1 MALEILSPAK
11 LNLNLHIIGQ
21 REDGYHLL
29 ESYFQLLNF
38 GDHMGFEPQ
47 TSRIDISPEIPG
59 VRPEEN
65 LIFRAAQLLKLTAH
79 DPQLGAKISLKKL
92 LPMGGGL
99 GGGSSNA
106 ATTLIALNA
115 LWQLNLSIDELATM
129 GLSLGADVPFFVRGH
144 SAWVEGIG
152 ERITPYPSSC
162 LWYVVLRPCVSV
174 STAAIFSHPELT
186 RDTPSSTVA
195 AVLRQG
201 GRNDCEPVVRSL
213 YAEIDSTIDWL
224 NKFSPARLTG
234 TGACVFA
241 AFKSKQ
247 DAEAVFSQRPDK
259 CDGFVAQGI
268 NDSPVAQ
275 IS

>member
-1 MALEILSPAK
+1 MFIEVLSPAK

-21 REDGYHLL
+21 RSDGYHLL
-29 ESYFQLLNF
+29 ESYFQLLDF
-38 GDHMGFEPQ
+38 GDTMRFEAQ
-47 TSRIDISPEIPG
+47 SREVTISPAVPG
-59 VRPEEN
+59 VTTEEN
-65 LIFRAAQLLKLTAH
+65 LIFQAAQLLKRSAGNSL
-79 DPQLGAKISLKKL
+79 LGAKITLQKR

-106 ATTLIALNA
+106 ATTLVALNK
-115 LWQLNLSIDELATM
+115 LWNLNLSVDELAAF
-129 GLSLGADVPFFVRGH
+129 GLELGADVPFFVRGS

-152 ERITPYPSSC
+152 ERITPHPSQC
-162 LWYVVLRPCVSV
+162 HWYVVLRPRVSV

-213 YAEIDSTIDWL
+213 YSEIDSTIEWL

-241 AFKSKQ
+241 AFKSRE
-247 DAEAVFSQRPDK
+247 DAEAIFCQRPET
-259 CDGFVAQGI
+259 CDGFVAQGV
-268 NDSPVAQ
+268 NESPVEQ

>member
-1 MALEILSPAK
+1 MSIEVLSPAK

-21 REDGYHLL
+21 RDDGYHLL
-29 ESYFQLLNF
+29 ESYFQLLEF
-38 GDHMGFEPQ
+38 GDTMNFAAQ
-47 TSRIDISPEIPG
+47 SREITITPAVSG
-59 VRPEEN
+59 IPIEEN
-65 LIFRAAQLLKLTAH
+65 LIFKAAKLLKTSVGNSL
-79 DPQLGAKISLKKL
+79 LGAKITLQKR

-106 ATTLIALNA
+106 ATTLVALNK
-115 LWQLNLSIDELATM
+115 LWKLNLSIDELAAF
-129 GLSLGADVPFFVRGH
+129 GLKLGADVPFFIRGS

-152 ERITPYPSSC
+152 ERITPHPSQGH
-162 LWYVVLRPCVSV
+162 WYVVLRPRVSV

-213 YAEIDSTIDWL
+213 YSEIDSTIEWL

-241 AFKSKQ
+241 AFKSKE
-247 DAEAVFSQRPDK
+247 DAEAIFRQRPET

-268 NDSPVAQ
+268 NNSPVEQ